1 MKKEEKTQQDA
12 LLLEAA
18 KNIQQHLNDFSS
30 VSELWKTC
38 ARAGAAIAHCQSKVA
53 EGELDDVADMLN
65 EYICILDL
73 LKPFEKGGEV

>member
-1 MKKEEKTQQDA
+1 MEEKNKTQQDA

-38 ARAGAAIAHCQSKVA
+38 ARAGAAVAHCQSKLA
-53 EGELDDVADMLN
+53 DDELDDVADMLN
-65 EYICILDL
+65 QYICILDL
-73 LKPFEKGGEV
+73 LKPFEDASK